1 MQPIPT
7 QTPAMIKPETHNE
20 IVFLSTLFL
29 VMDDEGGRG
38 RGRVEEKGR
47 LRISTI
53 QRVLLVKLLNLV
65 VLFLSKL
72 I

>member
-29 VMDDEGGRG
+29 VMDDEGWKIGRE
-38 RGRVEEKGR
+38 REIEDQHN
-47 LRISTI
+47 SATI
-53 QRVLLVKLLNLV
+53 ACEVTQIV